1 LPTNPTDYI
10 RDMARTIP
18 PDRFA
23 QLIDAATKTFVARGY
38 RLTQIAD
45 ITDALGVAKGTVYRY
60 VESKEA
66 LFDAAVRFADGQTPL
81 PEPSALPLATPAPG
95 HTVGYIRERL
105 VAEAREL
112 RVVAA
117 LAGEFASVDART
129 ELEHVVR
136 DLYQRMARNR
146 RALKL
151 VDRCAVDHPELAAV
165 WFEEGRWGQV
175 ALVGD
180 YLERRIAEGRL
191 RAVPSVPIAARML
204 LETIAL
210 WAIHMPWDPS
220 PRPAPEAD
228 VENAVV
234 DMLVHAYAK
243 ERPR

>member
-1 LPTNPTDYI
+1 
-10 RDMARTIP
+10 MAKAIP
-18 PDRFA
+18 ADRFA
-23 QLIDAATKTFVARGY
+23 QLIDVATRTFVARGY
-38 RLTQIAD
+38 RLTQMAD
-45 ITDALGVAKGTVYRY
+45 VAAALGVAKGTVYGY

-66 LFDAAVRFADGQTPL
+66 LFDAAVRFADGQFPV
-81 PEPSALPLATPAPG
+81 PQPSALPVATPAAG
-95 HTVGYIRERL
+95 STVGYIRERL
-105 VAEAREL
+105 MAEAREL
-112 RVVAA
+112 HLVAA
-117 LAGEFASVDART
+117 LASPSVSLEPAA
-129 ELEHVVR
+129 ELEQIVR
-136 DLYQRMARNR
+136 DLYRRMARNR

-175 ALVGD
+175 ALIGS
-180 YLERRIAEGRL
+180 YLEKRIADGHL

-220 PRPAPEAD
+220 PRPFAEAD

-243 ERPR
+243 ESRP